1 MYNILYIY
9 YIIYYIIHYIIYY
22 PFSMLLYIYIYS
34 AGHTLRTNSNISDLT
49 LRTACLRI
57 LPHA

>member
-22 PFSMLLYIYIYS
+22 PFSMLLYIYI
-34 AGHTLRTNSNISDLT
+34 APDIHLEQIPTFQISHLEP
-49 LRTACLRI
+49 LV
-57 LPHA
+57 